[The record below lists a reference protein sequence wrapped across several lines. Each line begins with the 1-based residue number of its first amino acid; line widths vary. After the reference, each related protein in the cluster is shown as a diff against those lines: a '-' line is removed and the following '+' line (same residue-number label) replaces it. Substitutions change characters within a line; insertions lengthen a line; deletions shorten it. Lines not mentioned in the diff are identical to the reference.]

1 MIQIKG
7 LNKYFNRGS
16 KNELHV
22 VNDVSMEFANTGLV
36 CILGESGSGKTTL
49 LNVLGGLDTFA
60 GGEIQIDDTTLTK
73 YQPSRIEPLRNEKF
87 GYIFQNYF
95 LLQDYSVEYNVK
107 LALNLYDLSEEEK
120 DARVDYV
127 LKQLKI
133 NRYKKKLVS
142 KLSGGQQQR
151 VSIARALVKSPQII
165 LADEPTGNLDEEN
178 TIRTMSILKNI
189 SKECLVILVSHERRI
204 VEFFADRI
212 IEIKDGRIINDQDN
226 VVRGN
231 YQRGDDANIYLRELE
246 KVTLENEQGH
256 FNLYRNTDS
265 EDSQIRLNLAWK
277 DGKLY
282 VQNLMEEDVVLVGE
296 ETGCQMLDRE
306 KPELDLSDVDGFE
319 FDLER
324 LPVKKSGKL
333 PHREIWRMAIENIR
347 LMGKKQVFVVIIMLA
362 AAVLLTIAL
371 ADLSNTVLLDKTQ
384 IVEDDSHYAT
394 LRFRRQSAY
403 EQWEVKSEVANIY
416 DQYLVTSSFADKIFV
431 EPEDPL
437 SVPLKGYIQM
447 RSFSGVLDQFSYV
460 SSEHLQEKDLIY
472 GKMPEKYGDVV
483 VDRLVLERFMKS
495 KGNLS
500 NLYHSAE
507 EFVGKNLL
515 ANVYDQTLHI
525 VGVCETQEMALYCGQ
540 NILYSFSMTAQKVAS
555 VSDLQKEYP
564 GKYDDLVLKDDEL
577 LVQER
582 NSLSTVWEDGE
593 RVPSKIYLLYD
604 GEYNIVGTLPD
615 DCKFDCVISDS
626 SCAALQRRYVINN
639 NRCNIYL
646 ENPEKELPRLQKL
659 VDEINQ
665 DETNGEIEVK
675 LSMPYQDQLNDYEK
689 ARKAGV
695 DSKKIFSL
703 FILFLSLIMIY
714 FTVKSNAISRSE
726 ELTVYRLLGIGKG
739 SILRAYLL
747 EMVLINTYTSLPA
760 ILLTSVVLKLVSSIP
775 SLGMELLFPWW
786 MILLLI
792 AAFYLVNMIVSILP
806 VNHILSKPP
815 AKLALKG

>member
-1 MIQIKG
+1 MIRIKK
-7 LNKYFNRGS
+7 LNKYFNHGS

-22 VNDVSMEFANTGLV
+22 VNNVSMEFANTGLV

-73 YQPSRIEPLRNEKF
+73 YQPAKIEPLRNEKF

-107 LALNLYDLSEEEK
+107 LALNLYDLTEEEK

-212 IEIKDGRIINDQDN
+212 IEIKDGRIIKDQEN

-231 YQRGDDANIYLRELE
+231 YQKGDDANIYLREL
-246 KVTLENEQGH
+246 KKITLENEQGY
-256 FNLYRNTDS
+256 FNVYQNRDS
-265 EDSQIRLNLAWK
+265 KDPQIRLNLAWK

-282 VQNLMEEDVVLVGE
+282 VQNLMEEDVVLAGE
-296 ETGCQMLDRE
+296 EAGCQMLDRH
-306 KPELDLSDVDGFE
+306 KPELDLSDVNDFV

-324 LPVKKSGKL
+324 LPAKKSGRL
-333 PHREIWRMAIENIR
+333 PYREIWRMAIENIR
-347 LMGKKQVFVVIIMLA
+347 LMGKKQIFVVIIMLA

-371 ADLSNTVLLDKTQ
+371 ADLSNVVLLDKTQ
-384 IVEDDSHYAT
+384 IVEDDSHYAVF
-394 LRFRRQSAY
+394 RFRRQSNY
-403 EQWEVKSEVANIY
+403 EQWVVENEVADIY
-416 DQYLVTSSFADKIFV
+416 DRYLANSSFADAIFV
-431 EPEDPL
+431 ESDDPL

-447 RSFSGVLDQFSYV
+447 RSFSGGLDQFSYV

-472 GKMPEKYGDVV
+472 GKMPEKYEDVV
-483 VDRLVLERFMKS
+483 IDRLVLERFMKS

-500 NLYHSAE
+500 NLYHSVE

-515 ANVYDQTLHI
+515 ANVYNQNMHV
-525 VGVCETQEMALYCGQ
+525 VGICETQEMALYCGQ
-540 NILYSFSMTAQKVAS
+540 NIMYSFSMTAKKIAS

-564 GKYDDLVLKDDEL
+564 GQYDNLVLHDNEL
-577 LVQER
+577 LVQEKD
-582 NSLSTVWEDGE
+582 SFSTVWEDGE
-593 RVPSKIYLLYD
+593 RLPAKEYSLYD
-604 GEYNIVGTLPD
+604 VDYNIAGTIPD
-615 DCKFDCVISDS
+615 DCKFDCVLSDQ
-626 SCAALQRRYVINN
+626 SCSALQRRYIIGI

-646 ENPEKELPRLQKL
+646 KDWEKELPKLQKL
-659 VDEINQ
+659 VDKINE
-665 DETNGEIEVK
+665 DDSIGAIEVK
-675 LSMPYQDQLNDYEK
+675 LSMPYQDQIKDYEK

-703 FILFLSLIMIY
+703 FILVLSLIMIY
-714 FTVKSNAISRSE
+714 FTVKSNVISRSE

-747 EMVLINTYTSLPA
+747 EMFLINTYTSLPA

-775 SLGMELLFPWW
+775 SLEMQLLFPWW

-792 AAFYLVNMIVSILP
+792 VGFYLINMIVSILP
-806 VNHILSKPP
+806 VNRILSKPP

>member
-1 MIQIKG
+1 MIRIKG

-60 GGEIQIDDTTLTK
+60 GGEIQIDDTTLTR
-73 YQPSRIEPLRNEKF
+73 YQPSKIEPLRNEKF

-107 LALNLYDLSEEEK
+107 VALNLYDLTEEEK

-212 IEIKDGRIINDQDN
+212 IEIKDGQIIKDQDN
-226 VVRGN
+226 VVREN
-231 YQRGDDANIYLRELE
+231 YQKGDDANIYLRELS

-256 FNLYRNTDS
+256 FDLYQNMDS
-265 EDSQIRLNLAWK
+265 EDPQIRLNLAWK

-282 VQNLMEEDVVLVGE
+282 VQNLMEEDVVLAGE
-296 ETGCQMLDRE
+296 ETGCQMLDMQ
-306 KPELDLSDVDGFE
+306 KPELDLSDVDDFV

-324 LPVKKSGKL
+324 LPAKKSGKL
-333 PHREIWRMAIENIR
+333 PYREIWRMAIENIC

-371 ADLSNTVLLDKTQ
+371 ADLSNVVLLDKTQ

-394 LRFRRQSAY
+394 LRFRRQSYY
-403 EQWEVKSEVANIY
+403 EQQEVETEVASIY
-416 DQYLVTSSFADKIFV
+416 DRYLANSPFADAIFV
-431 EPEDPL
+431 EPDDPL

-447 RSFSGVLDQFSYV
+447 RSFSGGLDQFSFV

-472 GKMPEKYGDVV
+472 GKMPEKYEDVV

-500 NLYHSAE
+500 NLYHSVE

-515 ANVYDQTLHI
+515 ANVYNQNMHI
-525 VGVCETQEMALYCGQ
+525 VGVCDTQEMALYCGQ
-540 NILYSFSMTAQKVAS
+540 NILYSFSMTAKRVAS

-564 GKYDDLVLKDDEL
+564 GQYDDLVLHDDEI
-577 LVQER
+577 LVQEHD
-582 NSLSTVWEDGE
+582 SLSTVWEDGE
-593 RVPSKIYLLYD
+593 RLPAKNYLLYD
-604 GEYNIVGTLPD
+604 EEYNIAGTLPD
-615 DCKFDCVISDS
+615 DCKFDCVISDR
-626 SCAALQRRYVINN
+626 SCSGLQRRYVISN
-639 NRCNIYL
+639 NRCSIYL
-646 ENPEKELPRLQKL
+646 KDSEKELPKLQKL
-659 VDEINQ
+659 VDKINE
-665 DETNGEIEVK
+665 DDTIEAIEVK
-675 LSMPYQDQLNDYEK
+675 LSMPYRDQIKDYEK

-703 FILFLSLIMIY
+703 FILVLSLIMIY

-747 EMVLINTYTSLPA
+747 EMFLINTYTSLPA

-775 SLGMELLFPWW
+775 SLEMQLLFPWW

-792 AAFYLVNMIVSILP
+792 GAFYLVNMIVSILP